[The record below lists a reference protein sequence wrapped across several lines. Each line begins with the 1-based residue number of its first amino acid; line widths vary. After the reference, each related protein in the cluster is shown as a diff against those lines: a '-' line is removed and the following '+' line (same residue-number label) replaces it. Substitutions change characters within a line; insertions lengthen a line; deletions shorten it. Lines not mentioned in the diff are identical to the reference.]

1 MSEHADS
8 DYDFGTCC
16 PECGGRV
23 KSNEWDGRCRRCGTG
38 EADYDIERVRVAC
51 AKLHKRADEIR
62 ARWERNNPDMVAQIA
77 RAVAWRRRDW
87 VER

>member
-38 EADYDIERVRVAC
+38 QDEYDVERARVAC
-51 AKLHKRADEIR
+51 EKLKARVESSPVIRAARAKADE
-62 ARWERNNPDMVAQIA
+62 NVAA
-77 RAVAWRRRDW
+77 AVAWRRRDW
-87 VER
+87 ASR